1 MDRLHSFF
9 PQPHTLS
16 PHILTPSLTRVWGH
30 PLRQDEVL
38 EGDGM
43 DRLSPDPVIADCSD
57 VVLGGQGLEN
67 GDGEGQL
74 LVTFHGHA
82 LGQRP
87 QLLRGCGEETPN
99 GRSEGR
105 KGTKTSTATLP
116 VRMVHAILSIRL
128 VHADLTVK
136 CCPHTHPPFT
146 LVMVKLHNGRRC
158 CSQPLPYVRHTA
170 VPQTTRRSHYDRQAV
185 TGSPRSGRC
194 ARSQSPP
201 Q

>member
-43 DRLSPDPVIADCSD
+43 DRLRPDPVIADCSD

-82 LGQRP
+82 LGQGP
-87 QLLRGCGEETPN
+87 QLRRGVGKQRQTASEKAERGQKLALPLCQSGWCRPFC
-99 GRSEGR
+99 RSDWYMPICQ
-105 KGTKTSTATLP
+105 SSA
-116 VRMVHAILSIRL
+116 A
-128 VHADLTVK
+128 
-136 CCPHTHPPFT
+136 PHTHPPVA

-170 VPQTTRRSHYDRQAV
+170 VPQTTRRSHYDR
-185 TGSPRSGRC
+185 
-194 ARSQSPP
+194 
-201 Q
+201 